1 MGSLMSLGQPYGK
14 YKMSNV
20 GNIVA
25 PTPTAVK
32 DINSGTDYTADK
44 AKAGVDDAK
53 SAVKN
58 AANNAGDAA
67 ESALETVKHT
77 YHDAKDAAQQNLGDL
92 ERQIREK
99 PVQATLIAAGVG
111 FLVATLLT
119 R

>member
-1 MGSLMSLGQPYGK
+1 MGSLMSLGQQYGK
-14 YKMSNV
+14 YKMS
-20 GNIVA
+20 NIVA

-44 AKAGVDDAK
+44 SKAGVDNAK

-92 ERQIREK
+92 GRQIREK

>member
-1 MGSLMSLGQPYGK
+1 MGSLMSLGQPDGK
-14 YKMSNV
+14 YNMSNI

-32 DINSGTDYTADK
+32 DINSGADYTADK
-44 AKAGVDDAK
+44 AKADVDNAK

-92 ERQIREK
+92 GRQIREK

>member
-1 MGSLMSLGQPYGK
+1 MSTQADLASPSNPQRDYN
-14 YKMSNV
+14 MS
-20 GNIVA
+20 NIVA
-25 PTPTAVK
+25 PTETVK
-32 DINSGTDYTADK
+32 DVNSETDYTAEK
-44 AKAGVDDAK
+44 AKSGIDNIK

-58 AANNAGDAA
+58 VANTAGDGA
-67 ESALETVKHT
+67 ENAVETIKQT
-77 YHDAKDAAQQNLGDL
+77 YHDAKDAAQQNFGDI